1 MVGCID
7 RIACSYHI
15 MPAILPSHVDSS
27 TTGVS
32 KACGQC
38 GRRFE
43 GNSLRCVLSPFVV
56 AVWPDETKRER
67 CRSKGESG
75 EGNPTWFAEY
85 RIPEQYRP
93 GAPWQCIV
101 WCSEQSDICWEED
114 HEVCEVRRVSVC
126 AQSFYVVANCL
137 FELLLSLLWNGTLH
151 FYSLYHCKYDCYK

>member
-67 CRSKGESG
+67 CRSKGEWRRESNLVCGVSYSG
-75 EGNPTWFAEY
+75 AVSTRRSVVMY
-85 RIPEQYRP
+85 RLVF
-93 GAPWQCIV
+93 WTV
-101 WCSEQSDICWEED
+101 WHMLGRRSWSLWSEKGIGLRTVLLRC
-114 HEVCEVRRVSVC
+114 CELFVWVT
-126 AQSFYVVANCL
+126 FILVVEWDPA
-137 FELLLSLLWNGTLH
+137 FLLLVPL
-151 FYSLYHCKYDCYK
+151 